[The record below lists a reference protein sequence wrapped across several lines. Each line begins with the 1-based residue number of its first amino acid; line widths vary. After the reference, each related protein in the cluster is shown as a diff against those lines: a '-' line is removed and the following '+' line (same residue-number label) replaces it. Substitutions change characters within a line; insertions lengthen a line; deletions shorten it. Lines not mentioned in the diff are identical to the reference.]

1 MENQKIII
9 IDGNSLINRAFYAL
23 PLLSTKEGIYTN
35 AVYGFINMLYKIIE
49 DYGPNYITVAF
60 DRKAPTFRH
69 AEYDDYK
76 AGRKK
81 MPEELAQQF
90 PILKEVLEALRIHK
104 IEIDGFEAD
113 DLIGTLVEH
122 SENKGFNSM
131 VVTGDKD
138 ALQLASNM
146 TKILITKKGIS
157 SLDMYDETEIK
168 EKLGITPDQIID
180 LKGLMGDKS
189 DNIPGVPG
197 IGEKTALK
205 LITEFKSIENILNN
219 LDKVPNKKMR
229 EKLEEHASQALLSKR
244 LATIV
249 KDVPV
254 EIDFEELQYRQPDY
268 QRLVSIFNKLEFHS
282 LLRKI
287 KVAEVE
293 VPKVE
298 LESNLVKMINNED
311 DLDILIEKISCA
323 GSFCLK
329 VLSEDDDVK
338 NCTILG
344 IALSFNESNYFINT
358 FKNPTLLKNFK
369 EILEDENLIKFGH
382 QIKSDILALRRN
394 DIELMGIGFDT
405 AIALYLLEPTRSNY
419 DLNELAAEFLGEKI
433 NHEADVLGKGKS
445 KKNIFDIESEQLI
458 RFAAKCCS
466 SVEKLRSIFA
476 KKLEELNL
484 KKLYDEVEVPLI
496 EVLADMEFQGFSVD
510 KNVLIQIGENL
521 SNKIEH
527 LTAEIFLH
535 AGEKFN
541 INSTKQLGEILFERL
556 GLPTLK
562 KTKTGYSTDIEVLE
576 KLKDKHPVIQA
587 IIKYRHLV
595 KLKSTYIDGLLAVI
609 NNRTTKI
616 HSSFNQT
623 VTATGRI
630 SSTEPNLQNIPIKM
644 DDGREIRKVFI
655 PSNEDYLL
663 LDADY
668 SQIEL
673 RVLAHITQDEN
684 LIEAFHTNQD
694 IHTITAAK
702 VFNIPISEVTSLQR
716 SRAKAVNFGIVYGIS
731 DYGLSENLQIS
742 RKEAQKYIHDYFNT
756 YKGVKR
762 YMEDVVLD
770 GKNKGYV
777 VTLFNRIRYIPELK
791 SSNFNIR
798 SFGERTAMNTPIQG
812 TAADIIKIAMVK
824 VYHELKRKKLKSK
837 LILQVHDELIVEVHK
852 SEIEETKDILMHN
865 MENAVSLTVPLKV
878 DMKLGINWYDTK

>member
-1 MENQKIII
+1 MENPKIII

-35 AVYGFINMLYKIIE
+35 AVYGFTNMLYKIIE

-69 AEYDDYK
+69 VEYDAYK

-122 SENKGFNSM
+122 SENKGFNSI

-157 SLDMYDETEIK
+157 SLDVYDTNEII

-254 EIDFEELQYRQPDY
+254 EIDFEELRYKQPDY

-287 KVAEVE
+287 KVAEVD
-293 VPKVE
+293 VLKVE
-298 LESNLVKMINNED
+298 VESNFVKMINNED
-311 DLDILIEKISCA
+311 DLDILIEEISCA
-323 GSFCLK
+323 GYFCLK

-344 IALSFNESNYFINT
+344 IALSFNENDYFINT

-369 EILEDENLIKFGH
+369 AILEDENLTKFGH

-419 DLNELAAEFLGEKI
+419 DLNELSAEFLGETI

-445 KKNIFDIESEQLI
+445 KKSIFDIESEQLI

-576 KLKDKHPVIQA
+576 KLKDKHPIIQA

-609 NNRTTKI
+609 NNRTKKI

>member
-1 MENQKIII
+1 MENPKIII

-35 AVYGFINMLYKIIE
+35 AVYGFTNMLYKIIE

-69 AEYDDYK
+69 VEYDAYK

-122 SENKGFNSM
+122 SENKGFNSI

-157 SLDMYDETEIK
+157 SLDVYDTNEII

-254 EIDFEELQYRQPDY
+254 EIDFEELRYKQPDY

-287 KVAEVE
+287 KVAEVD

-298 LESNLVKMINNED
+298 VESNFVKMINNED
-311 DLDILIEKISCA
+311 DLDILIEEISCA
-323 GSFCLK
+323 GYFCLK

-344 IALSFNESNYFINT
+344 IALSFNENDYFINT

-369 EILEDENLIKFGH
+369 AILEDENLTKFGH

-419 DLNELAAEFLGEKI
+419 DLNELSAEFLGETI

-445 KKNIFDIESEQLI
+445 KKSIFDIESEQLI

-576 KLKDKHPVIQA
+576 KLKDKHPIIQA

-609 NNRTTKI
+609 NNRTKKI